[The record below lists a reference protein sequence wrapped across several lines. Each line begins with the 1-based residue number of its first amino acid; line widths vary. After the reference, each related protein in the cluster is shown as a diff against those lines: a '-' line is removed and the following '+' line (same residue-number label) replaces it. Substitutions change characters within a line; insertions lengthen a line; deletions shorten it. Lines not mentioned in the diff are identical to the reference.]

1 MIKSVLRLLFNLVVV
16 DLMSLKFKE
25 IVDLSP
31 LLVPGKE
38 RRRLE
43 IRSYVYDYDNTL
55 MFDID
60 TMSHIGSHV
69 EAPSHY
75 NPSLLDVSMLPVT
88 KFFGEG
94 TCVDLTYKLKGE
106 GITIEDLE
114 GHVQNGDVVL
124 LHARNFD
131 KQDRPYISSGLAE
144 WMVDHIKLL
153 GIDST
158 VSLEESPKLLLSH
171 KNLLGNSIPIVE
183 GLTNLDKIVGKRFVF
198 IGLPW
203 NVKGLDSSPIRA
215 IALL

>member
-1 MIKSVLRLLFNLVVV
+1 
-16 DLMSLKFKE
+16 MSLKFKE

-38 RRRLE
+38 KRRLE
-43 IRSYVYDYDNTL
+43 IRSFVYDYDNTI
-55 MFDID
+55 MCDID

-75 NPSLLDVSMLPVT
+75 NPSLYDISMISIA
-88 KFFGEG
+88 KFIGEG
-94 TCVDLTYKLKGE
+94 VCVDLTYKLKGE
-106 GITIEDLE
+106 SITVEDLE
-114 GHVQNGDVVL
+114 GSVKDNDIVF

-131 KQDRPYISSGLAE
+131 KHDRPYISLNSAE
-144 WMVDHIKLL
+144 WMAKHIRLL

-158 VSLEESPKLLLSH
+158 ISLEESPKLLQSH
-171 KNLLGNSIPIVE
+171 KSLLEKSIPIVE
-183 GLTNLDKIVGKRFVF
+183 GLTNLDKVAGKRFIF